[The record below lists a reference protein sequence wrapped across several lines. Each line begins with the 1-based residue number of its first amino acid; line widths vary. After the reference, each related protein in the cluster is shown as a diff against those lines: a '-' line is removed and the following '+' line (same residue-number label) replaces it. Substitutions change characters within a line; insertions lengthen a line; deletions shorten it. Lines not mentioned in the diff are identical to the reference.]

1 MKSTSGRTRRTGTA
15 AIAEN
20 ADPAR
25 AEAAIRRVVE
35 LSGGMDWLKPG
46 ASVVIKPALNSSHAF
61 PFTASPASCAAL
73 VRMCLERGAKQ
84 VWVADETGFEHTMLK
99 HWKTGHFAGF
109 EKDHTIKSFKKTGIY
124 DAVRAVGDELG
135 ATDRIHITTFRE
147 HGWRRH
153 ALSTSRKESGGF
165 ALHNEWVREQLKG
178 AEKLGGGQARRR
190 YLPRLFDRTP
200 GGSKAGL
207 WVPSLLDEADHIINV
222 FRISTHVWSQFTMA
236 IKNWVGIMRP
246 DDRVWMHQLN
256 YLKNNRHSRHGLGWD
271 HPIRSEPLYHEQLA
285 ELHIAHAHKERLCV
299 ADATQVIVTGGP
311 DGTDRP
317 LCRANLV
324 LAATDIVAADVA
336 ALAILR
342 WGTMKA
348 PDGLH
353 GRYEPQPSGWL
364 EAASGL
370 IKDLRWP
377 KGKHVFRGTDGK
389 LCDPGFSNWDWVA
402 IQRARELGLGVER
415 PADLDLRFEAGSSR
429 FAVSKEKRAW
439 VAEDVSR
446 GPRYDL
452 K

>member
-109 EKDHTIKSFKKTGIY
+109 QKDHTIKSFKKTGIY
-124 DAVRAVGDELG
+124 DAVRSVGDELG
-135 ATDRIHITTFRE
+135 AADRIHITTFRE

-153 ALSTSRKESGGF
+153 ALSTSREESGGF
-165 ALHNEWVREQLKG
+165 ALHNEWVKEQLKG

-207 WVPSLLDEADHIINV
+207 HTFLEAIRNRIGRYGVRVVTVKPGFVETRMTAGLAGTPWMITADRAAEIILRRAQRGRETVYVPARWRYVMWV
-222 FRISTHVWSQFTMA
+222 
-236 IKNWVGIMRP
+236 
-246 DDRVWMHQLN
+246 
-256 YLKNNRHSRHGLGWD
+256 
-271 HPIRSEPLYHEQLA
+271 IRS
-285 ELHIAHAHKERLCV
+285 I
-299 ADATQVIVTGGP
+299 
-311 DGTDRP
+311 
-317 LCRANLV
+317 
-324 LAATDIVAADVA
+324 
-336 ALAILR
+336 
-342 WGTMKA
+342 
-348 PDGLH
+348 
-353 GRYEPQPSGWL
+353 PSFL
-364 EAASGL
+364 F
-370 IKDLRWP
+370 
-377 KGKHVFRGTDGK
+377 KH
-389 LCDPGFSNWDWVA
+389 
-402 IQRARELGLGVER
+402 
-415 PADLDLRFEAGSSR
+415 
-429 FAVSKEKRAW
+429 
-439 VAEDVSR
+439 
-446 GPRYDL
+446 L
-452 K
+452 KV